1 MQRNPMILCW
11 NKICI
16 YLLLKQ
22 AIVSNKHSPFFSYTF
37 VSFCPLSLIHMVF
50 DLKEVF
56 SSKQVLS
63 SFLSQMEE
71 NNKRVAKSDE
81 KTYMPKNVIKHDDA
95 ILPRKGPF
103 TRAMS
108 NRLQEDWARAAEE
121 GPKVL
126 MNLRV
131 DFWAHGSR
139 LGPIIFVHIR
149 LGCHYIWSLY
159 LRLHNVGK
167 IP

>member
-1 MQRNPMILCW
+1 
-11 NKICI
+11 
-16 YLLLKQ
+16 
-22 AIVSNKHSPFFSYTF
+22 
-37 VSFCPLSLIHMVF
+37 
-50 DLKEVF
+50 
-56 SSKQVLS
+56 
-63 SFLSQMEE
+63 MEE

-131 DFWAHGSR
+131 DF
-139 LGPIIFVHIR
+139 
-149 LGCHYIWSLY
+149 
-159 LRLHNVGK
+159 
-167 IP
+167 